1 MPGKSKGKDPGERT
15 PGSDGEI
22 SLGPFCMAHLASA
35 SSDADVS
42 HDIAVARYA
51 IDSAAIRGV

>member
-15 PGSDGEI
+15 PGSNGEI
-22 SLGPFCMAHLASA
+22 SLGPFCRAHLASA
-35 SSDADVS
+35 SSDADVY